1 MKIVRS
7 GRHTQPSQ
15 VEKVAE
21 KAGKAAPVMAISAGA
36 LVAVPH
42 GHAAAPVKHDTVAEA
57 VTTAKTQS
65 SAVSAGQALVIAKAT
80 NANSISLNPAG
91 PTTSAVTTSYQA
103 KHAKTVQSSASEAQA
118 HSAHLAHVAHLA
130 SEAHAA
136 NEAHSAHLA
145 HLAHLASETQSANQA
160 HAAANQAQLAS
171 AAHAAHL
178 AHLAHLNGQHTSSSP
193 RAATTVSAV
202 SHSAAP
208 TSSGSYSCS
217 GLESLWEQAGGSSGE
232 AFMAAE
238 IAKAESGG
246 NPNAVS
252 PTDDFGLWQINGSHG
267 AMATLNPLGNARAAV
282 SISSNGSNWGAW
294 TTYTSGAYAGKC

>member
-1 MKIVRS
+1 VKVLRS

-42 GHAAAPVKHDTVAEA
+42 GHAVAPVKHATVAEA
-57 VTTAKTQS
+57 VTTAKVQS
-65 SAVSAGQALVIAKAT
+65 INAGEALAAAKA
-80 NANSISLNPAG
+80 NASSTSLNAAQP
-91 PTTSAVTTSYQA
+91 AVTTAYQA
-103 KHAKTVQSSASEAQA
+103 KHAKTTQSSASQ
-118 HSAHLAHVAHLA
+118 V
-130 SEAHAA
+130 HA
-136 NEAHSAHLA
+136 AHLA
-145 HLAHLASETQSANQA
+145 HLAHLAHEEHAANAA
-160 HAAANQAQLAS
+160 HAAHLAHLAHLAGESHAASAAQASS

-178 AHLAHLNGQHTSSSP
+178 AHLAHERNSSS
-193 RAATTVSAV
+193 RSTTTVSHV
-202 SHSAAP
+202 SSSAP

-217 GLESLWEQAGGSSGE
+217 GLEGLWEEAGGSSGT

-238 IAKAESGG
+238 IAMAESGG

-267 AMATLNPLGNARAAV
+267 SMATLNPLGNAKSAI
-282 SISSNGSNWGAW
+282 SISGDGSNWGAW
-294 TTYTSGAYAGKC
+294 TTYTSGAYSGKC